1 MKIKR
6 LFVLKSKLIL
16 EEIIIVTVAILIVI
30 YLNFI
35 LLRKFYRFLKGY
47 LREAIQFAEENNL
60 VLVDLNYPT
69 KSILKNNPFKVSPS
83 SFIAILISSP
93 LIKYQVVDVEN
104 KIGKTETYWMK
115 IEIFFF
121 RETKIIFKK
130 QV

>member
-1 MKIKR
+1 M
-6 LFVLKSKLIL
+6 
-16 EEIIIVTVAILIVI
+16 EEIIIVTVAILIII
-30 YLNFI
+30 YSNFI
-35 LLRKFYRFLKGY
+35 ILRKFYRFLKGY
-47 LREAIQFAEENNL
+47 MREAIQFAEENNL

-69 KSILKNNPFKVSPS
+69 KSMLKNNPFKVSPS